1 MPSLNERDF
10 SKLAAAAAKDLVDHG
25 IPLNDSVDKIACSH
39 DMNDEQLRRLC
50 EATNNAAFNA
60 MFEHKGKTGSADRI
74 VEFDVAKPAEIL
86 KRRVGTAKQAM
97 SKTASAQG
105 FDRAWESRPLQRK
118 GSEQEKT
125 ASSPFFKHMPELVD
139 AVSPSVLRMVDEIPA
154 HHHGSLADAVR
165 RVANGADMWAPGVMD
180 PAIRG
185 MGGGDAVEQLVE
197 AARLKGV
204 KLGSVNT
211 EQSDALNAYTSQRD
225 RLRNSRS
232 IDKAISHLRHEKIAA
247 ELAYNDAA
255 DRLYRHFRAMDRR
268 PKFAEFEKDAMVLH
282 GPAAEGTLDTLRKRL
297 GLPAVTRNY
306 AKIASRVVVSDRG
319 EEHQFLKKALDA
331 LEKIAAIQATLT
343 NHNA

>member
-86 KRRVGTAKQAM
+86 KKRVGSAKQAM

-105 FDRAWESRPLQRK
+105 FDRAWESRPLARP
-118 GSEQEKT
+118 SLPLEKT
-125 ASSPFFKHMPELVD
+125 AAADAPMSKTAQDD
-139 AVSPSVLRMVDEIPA
+139 AV
-154 HHHGSLADAVR
+154 
-165 RVANGADMWAPGVMD
+165 
-180 PAIRG
+180 
-185 MGGGDAVEQLVE
+185 
-197 AARLKGV
+197 
-204 KLGSVNT
+204 
-211 EQSDALNAYTSQRD
+211 NAYAAQRD
-225 RLRNSRS
+225 RLRNART
-232 IDKAISHLRHEKIAA
+232 IDKTLSHLRHEKIAA
-247 ELAYNDAA
+247 ELAYNDAS

-319 EEHQFLKKALDA
+319 EEHQFLKKALEA
-331 LEKIAAIQATLT
+331 LEKVSAIQATLT

>member
-10 SKLAAAAAKDLVDHG
+10 SKLASAAAKDLVDHG
-25 IPLNDSVDKIACSH
+25 IPLNDSVDKIASSH

-74 VEFDVAKPAEIL
+74 VEFDVAKPGEIL
-86 KRRVGTAKQAM
+86 KRRVGSAKQAM
-97 SKTASAQG
+97 SKTASAQS
-105 FDRAWESRPLQRK
+105 FDRSWESRPLERR
-118 GSEQEKT
+118 EPAQEKT
-125 ASSPFFKHMPELVD
+125 ASSPFFKHMPELAD
-139 AVSPSVLRMVDEIPA
+139 AVSPSVLRMVEEYPA
-154 HHHGSLADAVR
+154 HQHGMLADAAR
-165 RVANGADMWAPGVMD
+165 RVAGGADIWDPGVMA

-185 MGGGDAVEQLVE
+185 MGGRDVVEQLVE
-197 AARLKGV
+197 AARQKGV
-204 KLGSVNT
+204 KLGSAT
-211 EQSDALNAYTSQRD
+211 SDLESYTARRDKAANART
-225 RLRNSRS
+225 
-232 IDKAISHLRHEKIAA
+232 IDKALSHLRHEKIAA
-247 ELAYNDAA
+247 ELAYADAS

-268 PKFAEFEKDAMVLH
+268 PKFGEFEKDAMALH

-306 AKIASRVVVSDRG
+306 AKTASRIVVSARG

-331 LEKIAAIQATLT
+331 LDKVSAIQATLT